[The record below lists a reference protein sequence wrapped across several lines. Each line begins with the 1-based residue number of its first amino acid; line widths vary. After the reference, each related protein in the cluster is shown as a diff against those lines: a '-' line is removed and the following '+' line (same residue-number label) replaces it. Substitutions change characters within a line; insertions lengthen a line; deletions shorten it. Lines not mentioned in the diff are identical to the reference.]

1 MGTKTHTTYT
11 NYKCTSCGHII
22 VLLEE
27 TMDQRSMYSS
37 ASQPSVLQTNKVLR
51 NTYMLLAMTL
61 AFSAVCAG
69 VAMAVGISPMMS
81 LGMTIG
87 AFITLFVVQKKADTS
102 SGIFWVFAFT
112 GLMGASLGYTL
123 NFYLGVAGP
132 GLIMEALG
140 ATALVFFA
148 LSGYVLTTKKDFSFM
163 GGFLVVGLVVVL
175 VAAIANI
182 FFAVPAVSLA
192 ISAAIVFIMSGFIL
206 YDTSRIIHGGET
218 NYIRATVSLYLNIY
232 NLFTAIL
239 HLLGAFGGDD

>member
-1 MGTKTHTTYT
+1 
-11 NYKCTSCGHII
+11 
-22 VLLEE
+22 
-27 TMDQRSMYSS
+27 MDQRSMYSS

-69 VAMAVGISPMMS
+69 IAMAVGISPMMS
-81 LGMTIG
+81 LVMTIG
-87 AFITLFVVQKKADTS
+87 AFITLFVIQKKADS
-102 SGIFWVFAFT
+102 ASGIYWVFAFT

-148 LSGYVLTTKKDFSFM
+148 LSGYALTTKKDFSFM

-206 YDTSRIIHGGET
+206 FDTSRIIHGGET

-232 NLFTAIL
+232 NLFTSIL

>member
-1 MGTKTHTTYT
+1 
-11 NYKCTSCGHII
+11 
-22 VLLEE
+22 
-27 TMDQRSMYSS
+27 MDQRSMYSS

-69 VAMAVGISPMMS
+69 IAMAVGISPMMS
-81 LGMTIG
+81 LVMTIG
-87 AFITLFVVQKKADTS
+87 AFITLFVVQKKADS
-102 SGIFWVFAFT
+102 ASGIYWVFAFT

-148 LSGYVLTTKKDFSFM
+148 LSGYALTTKKDFSFM

-206 YDTSRIIHGGET
+206 FDTSRIIHGGET
-218 NYIRATVSLYLNIY
+218 NYIIATITLYIAIY
-232 NLFTAIL
+232 NLFLSLLHIL
-239 HLLGAFGGDD
+239 GIFGGDD

>member
-1 MGTKTHTTYT
+1 
-11 NYKCTSCGHII
+11 
-22 VLLEE
+22 
-27 TMDQRSMYSS
+27 MDQRSMYSS

-69 VAMAVGISPMMS
+69 IAMAVGISPMMS
-81 LGMTIG
+81 LVMPIG
-87 AFITLFVVQKKADTS
+87 AFITLFVVQKKADS
-102 SGIFWVFAFT
+102 ASGIYWVFAFT

-148 LSGYVLTTKKDFSFM
+148 LSAYALTTKKDFSFM

-206 YDTSRIIHGGET
+206 FDTSRIIHGGET

-232 NLFTAIL
+232 NLFTSIL

>member
-1 MGTKTHTTYT
+1 
-11 NYKCTSCGHII
+11 
-22 VLLEE
+22 
-27 TMDQRSMYSS
+27 MDQRSMYSS

-175 VAAIANI
+175 VAALANI

-206 YDTSRIIHGGET
+206 FDTSRIIHGGET

>member
-1 MGTKTHTTYT
+1 
-11 NYKCTSCGHII
+11 
-22 VLLEE
+22 
-27 TMDQRSMYSS
+27 MDQRSMYSS

-87 AFITLFVVQKKADTS
+87 AFITLFVVQKKAES
-102 SGIFWVFAFT
+102 ASGIYWVFLFT

-148 LSGYVLTTKKDFSFM
+148 LSGYALTTKKDFSFM
-163 GGFLVVGLVVVL
+163 GGFLVVGLVVVI
-175 VAAIANI
+175 VAAIANM

>member
-1 MGTKTHTTYT
+1 M
-11 NYKCTSCGHII
+11 
-22 VLLEE
+22 E
-27 TMDQRSMYSS
+27 QRSVYSN
-37 ASQPSVLQTNKVLR
+37 ASQSSVLQTNKVLR

-69 VAMAVGISPMMS
+69 IAMAVGITPMMS
-81 LGMTIG
+81 LLMTIG
-87 AFITLFVVQKKADTS
+87 AFVTLFVIHKKAES
-102 SGIFWVFAFT
+102 ASGIYWVFAFT
-112 GLMGASLGYTL
+112 GLLGASLGYTL

-148 LSGYVLTTKKDFSFM
+148 LSGYALTTKKDFSFM
-163 GGFLVVGLVVVL
+163 GGFLVVGLVVVII
-175 VAAIANI
+175 AAIANI

-206 YDTSRIIHGGET
+206 FDTSRIIHGGET
-218 NYIRATVSLYLNIY
+218 NYIRATVAMYLNLY
-232 NLFTAIL
+232 NLFTAML

>member
-1 MGTKTHTTYT
+1 
-11 NYKCTSCGHII
+11 
-22 VLLEE
+22 
-27 TMDQRSMYSS
+27 MDQRSMYSS

-69 VAMAVGISPMMS
+69 IAMAVGISPMMS
-81 LGMTIG
+81 LVMTIG
-87 AFITLFVVQKKADTS
+87 AFITLFVVQKKADS
-102 SGIFWVFAFT
+102 ASGIYWVFAFT

-148 LSGYVLTTKKDFSFM
+148 LSAYALTTKKDFSFM

-206 YDTSRIIHGGET
+206 FDTSRIIHGGET

-232 NLFTAIL
+232 NLFTSIL

>member
-1 MGTKTHTTYT
+1 
-11 NYKCTSCGHII
+11 
-22 VLLEE
+22 
-27 TMDQRSMYSS
+27 MDQRSMYAS
-37 ASQPSVLQTNKVLR
+37 ASQTSVLQTNKVLR

-69 VAMAVGISPMMS
+69 IAMAVGITPMMS
-81 LGMTIG
+81 LVMTIG
-87 AFITLFVVQKKADTS
+87 AFITLFVVHKKADS
-102 SGIFWVFAFT
+102 ASGIYWVFLFT

-148 LSGYVLTTKKDFSFM
+148 LSGYVLTTKKDFSFL
-163 GGFLVVGLVVVL
+163 GGFLMVGLVV
-175 VAAIANI
+175 AIIAGIANI
-182 FFAVPAVSLA
+182 FFAIPAVSLA
-192 ISAAIVFIMSGFIL
+192 LSAAIVFIMSGLIL
-206 YDTSRIIHGGET
+206 FDTSRIIHGGET

-232 NLFTAIL
+232 NLFVSML

>member
-1 MGTKTHTTYT
+1 
-11 NYKCTSCGHII
+11 
-22 VLLEE
+22 LEE

-69 VAMAVGISPMMS
+69 IAMAVGISPMMS
-81 LGMTIG
+81 LVMTIG
-87 AFITLFVVQKKADTS
+87 AFITLFVVQKKADS
-102 SGIFWVFAFT
+102 ASGIYWVFAFT

-148 LSGYVLTTKKDFSFM
+148 LSGYALTTKKDFSFM

-206 YDTSRIIHGGET
+206 FDTSRIIHGGET

-232 NLFTAIL
+232 NLFTSIL

>member
-1 MGTKTHTTYT
+1 
-11 NYKCTSCGHII
+11 
-22 VLLEE
+22 
-27 TMDQRSMYSS
+27 MDQRSMYSS

-87 AFITLFVVQKKADTS
+87 AFITLFVVQKKAES
-102 SGIFWVFAFT
+102 ASGIYWVFLFT

-148 LSGYVLTTKKDFSFM
+148 LSGYALTTKKDFSFM
-163 GGFLVVGLVVVL
+163 GGFLVVGLVVVI
-175 VAAIANI
+175 VAAIANM

-192 ISAAIVFIMSGFIL
+192 ISAVIVFIMSGFIL
-206 YDTSRIIHGGET
+206 FDTSRIINGGET

-232 NLFTAIL
+232 NLFTSML

>member
-1 MGTKTHTTYT
+1 
-11 NYKCTSCGHII
+11 
-22 VLLEE
+22 
-27 TMDQRSMYSS
+27 MDQRSMYSS

-61 AFSAVCAG
+61 VFSAVCAG
-69 VAMAVGISPMMS
+69 IAMAVGISPMMS
-81 LGMTIG
+81 LVMTIG
-87 AFITLFVVQKKADTS
+87 AFITLFVVQKKADS
-102 SGIFWVFAFT
+102 ASGIYWVFAFT

-148 LSGYVLTTKKDFSFM
+148 LSGYALTTKKDFSFM

-206 YDTSRIIHGGET
+206 FDTSRIIHGGET

-232 NLFTAIL
+232 NLFTSIL

>member
-1 MGTKTHTTYT
+1 
-11 NYKCTSCGHII
+11 
-22 VLLEE
+22 
-27 TMDQRSMYSS
+27 
-37 ASQPSVLQTNKVLR
+37 
-51 NTYMLLAMTL
+51 MTL

-69 VAMAVGISPMMS
+69 IAMAVGISPMMS
-81 LGMTIG
+81 LVMTIG
-87 AFITLFVVQKKADTS
+87 AFVTLIVVQKKADS
-102 SGIFWVFAFT
+102 ASGIYWVFAFT

-148 LSGYVLTTKKDFSFM
+148 LSGYALTTKKDFSFM

-206 YDTSRIIHGGET
+206 FDTSRIIHGGET

-232 NLFTAIL
+232 NLFTSIL